1 MSHYV
6 ININDVEPAP
16 VELKDGWNGI
26 DIRFVVDE
34 SRSGSKEVC
43 FWRVVFKPG
52 AKHFKHRHTNSDEV
66 IYFIRGRAA
75 SGAGDEEVEVKAG
88 DVHFISRNTTHWL
101 RNLEPD
107 EDLEVCGCYTRT
119 GTLEGSGYVFE
130 GEITEADMTVRE

>member
-1 MSHYV
+1 M
-6 ININDVEPAP
+6 
-16 VELKDGWNGI
+16 KDGWSGI

-34 SRSGSKEVC
+34 SRTGSKEVC
-43 FWRVVFKPG
+43 FWRVVFEPG
-52 AKHFKHRHTNSDEV
+52 ARRFKHRHANSDEV
-66 IYFIRGRAA
+66 ICFI

-107 EDLEVCGCYTRT
+107 EDLEACGCYIST

-130 GEITEADMTVRE
+130 GGITEADMTVRE